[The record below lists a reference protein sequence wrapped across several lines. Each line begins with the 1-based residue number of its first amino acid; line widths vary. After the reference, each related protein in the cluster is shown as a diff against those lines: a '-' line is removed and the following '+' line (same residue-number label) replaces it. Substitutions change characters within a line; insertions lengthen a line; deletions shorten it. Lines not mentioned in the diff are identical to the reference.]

1 MIDLTT
7 TQMIGAGLLAAVA
20 ASYAW
25 PKIKSAIGKA
35 RSVVTPII
43 DDDDEPS
50 ITACRQHIDSAIAIA
65 SEIPHPALV
74 NALNE
79 AGKASYPTGDVKPDA

>member
-1 MIDLTT
+1 MIDLTG
-7 TQMIGAGLLAAVA
+7 TQQIGAALLGAGVL
-20 ASYAW
+20 SYAW
-25 PKIKSAIGKA
+25 PTIKSKLGKLRKTVDLVA
-35 RSVVTPII
+35 
-43 DDDDEPS
+43 DDDEPS

-79 AGKASYPTGDVKPDA
+79 AGKASYPTGDAKPNA